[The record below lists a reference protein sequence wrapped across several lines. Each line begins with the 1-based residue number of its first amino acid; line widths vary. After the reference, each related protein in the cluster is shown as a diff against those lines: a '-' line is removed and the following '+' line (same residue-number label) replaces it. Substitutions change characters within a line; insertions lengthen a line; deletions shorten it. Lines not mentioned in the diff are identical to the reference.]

1 MIYRN
6 ITPQVKDALS
16 DSPVVLL
23 NGARQSGKS
32 TLVKKIAVEIHPS
45 QYLTLDDAGVLAAA
59 KHDPA
64 GFIAGLD
71 TDVVIDEVQRAPELF
86 LAIKAAVDRDRR
98 PGRFLLTGSAN
109 VMLLPKL
116 SESLSGRMEILT
128 LCPLSQG
135 EIEGVRERF
144 IDAVFSDKLPPLV
157 RTGEYKEQIF
167 KRLLLGGYPEVI
179 GRATLARRKAWFGSY
194 ITTILQRDVRD
205 LANIEGLTIL
215 PRVLSLI
222 AARTA
227 MLLNFAELSRSIA
240 IPQTTLKRYMS
251 LLETTFLVQPLPA
264 WSGNL
269 GKRLVKA
276 PKIMLNDSGLIS
288 YLIGLSEEGLEA
300 HQGISGSVLE
310 NFIAIELKKQATW
323 SRVQPQIFHF
333 RTQTGQEV
341 DVALENAAGKVVG
354 IETKA
359 SKTVNAR
366 DFKGLDAMSESLGD
380 RFHRGIVL
388 YTGNEVIPF
397 GKKLHALPVSA
408 LWTLWAGDKQEKQAA
423 G

>member
-1 MIYRN
+1 MIHRN
-6 ITPQVKDALS
+6 ITAHIKAALS

-32 TLVKKIAVEIHPS
+32 TLVKKIASDIHPAR
-45 QYLTLDDAGVLAAA
+45 YLTLDDAGVLAAA
-59 KHDPA
+59 KYDPA
-64 GFIAGLD
+64 EFIAGLD
-71 TDVVIDEVQRAPELF
+71 GNIVIDEVQRAPELF
-86 LAIKAAVDRDRR
+86 LAIKAEVDRDRA

-116 SESLSGRMEILT
+116 SESLAGRMEILT
-128 LCPLSQG
+128 LWPLSQG
-135 EIEGVRERF
+135 EIEGVREGF
-144 IDAVFSDKLPPLV
+144 IDAVFGDKLPSFSKTTED
-157 RTGEYKEQIF
+157 RTQTI

-179 GRATLARRKAWFGSY
+179 GRATLSRRKAWFGSY

-205 LANIEGLTIL
+205 LAHIEGLTIL

-222 AARTA
+222 AARA
-227 MLLNFAELSRSIA
+227 ASLLNFSELSRSIA

-251 LLETTFLVQPLPA
+251 LLETTFLFQPLPA

-276 PKIMLNDSGLIS
+276 PKVMLNDTGLVS
-288 YLIGLSEEGLEA
+288 NLIGLYEDGVET
-300 HQGISGSVLE
+300 HQGIIGAVLE
-310 NFIAIELKKQATW
+310 NFVAMELRKQEAW
-323 SRVQPQIFHF
+323 SKIQPQVFHF

-341 DVALENAAGKVVG
+341 DIALENAAGKVVG

-359 SKTVNAR
+359 SKSVNAQ
-366 DFKGLDAMSESLGD
+366 DFKGLQTMSESLGP

-388 YTGNEVIPF
+388 YTGSEGIPF
-397 GKKLHALPVSA
+397 GKNMQALPVSA
-408 LWTLWAGDKQEKQAA
+408 LWTLGALKNKK
-423 G
+423 

>member
-1 MIYRN
+1 MIHRN
-6 ITPQVKDALS
+6 ITAHIKAALS

-32 TLVKKIAVEIHPS
+32 TLVKKIASDIHPAR
-45 QYLTLDDAGVLAAA
+45 YLTLDDAGVLAAA
-59 KHDPA
+59 KYDPA
-64 GFIAGLD
+64 EFIAGLD
-71 TDVVIDEVQRAPELF
+71 GNIVIDEVQRAPELF
-86 LAIKAAVDRDRR
+86 LAIKAEVDRDRA

-116 SESLSGRMEILT
+116 SESLAGRMEILT
-128 LCPLSQG
+128 LWPLSQG
-135 EIEGVRERF
+135 EIEGVREGF
-144 IDAVFSDKLPPLV
+144 IDAVFGDKLPSFSKTTEH
-157 RTGEYKEQIF
+157 RTQTI

-179 GRATLARRKAWFGSY
+179 GRATLSRRKAWFGSY

-222 AARTA
+222 AARA
-227 MLLNFAELSRSIA
+227 ASLLNFSEFSRSIA

-251 LLETTFLVQPLPA
+251 LLETTFLFQPLPA

-276 PKIMLNDSGLIS
+276 PKVMLNDTGLVS
-288 YLIGLSEEGLEA
+288 NLIGLYEDGVET
-300 HQGISGSVLE
+300 HQGIIGAVLE
-310 NFIAIELKKQATW
+310 NFVAMELRKQEAW
-323 SRVQPQIFHF
+323 SKIQPQVFHF

-341 DVALENAAGKVVG
+341 DIALENAAGKVVG

-359 SKTVNAR
+359 SKSVNAQ
-366 DFKGLDAMSESLGD
+366 DFKGLQTMSESLGP

-388 YTGNEVIPF
+388 YTGSEGIPF
-397 GKKLHALPVSA
+397 GKNMQALPVSA
-408 LWTLWAGDKQEKQAA
+408 LWTLGALKNKK
-423 G
+423 

>member
-1 MIYRN
+1 MIHRN
-6 ITPQVKDALS
+6 ITGRIKAALS

-32 TLVKKIAVEIHPS
+32 TLAKKIASDIHPAR
-45 QYLTLDDAGVLAAA
+45 YLTLDDAGVLAAA

-64 GFIAGLD
+64 EFIAGLD
-71 TDVVIDEVQRAPELF
+71 GHIVIDEVQRAPELF
-86 LAIKAAVDRDRR
+86 LAIKAEVDRNRK

-116 SESLSGRMEILT
+116 SESLAGRMEILT
-128 LCPLSQG
+128 LWPLSQG
-135 EIEGVRERF
+135 EIEGVREGF
-144 IDAVFSDKLPPLV
+144 IDVVFGEKLPAITKTTEN
-157 RTGEYKEQIF
+157 RTQTI
-167 KRLLLGGYPEVI
+167 KRILLGGYPEVI
-179 GRATLARRKAWFGSY
+179 GRATLQRRKAWFGSY

-205 LANIEGLTIL
+205 LAHIEGLTIL

-227 MLLNFAELSRSIA
+227 SLLNFSELSRSIG

-251 LLETTFLVQPLPA
+251 LLEMTFLLQPLLA

-276 PKIMLNDSGLIS
+276 PKVMLNDTGLVS
-288 YLIGLSEEGLEA
+288 NLIGLYEDGLET
-300 HQGISGSVLE
+300 HQDIIGAVLE
-310 NFIAIELKKQATW
+310 NFVVMELRKQETW
-323 SRVQPQIFHF
+323 SKMQPQVFHF

-341 DVALENAAGKVVG
+341 DIALENAAGKVVG

-366 DFKGLDAMSESLGD
+366 DFKGLQTMSECLGP

-388 YTGNEVIPF
+388 YTGNEFIPF
-397 GKKLHALPVSA
+397 GKNMQAMPVSV
-408 LWTLWAGDKQEKQAA
+408 LWTLGALKNTKYWS
-423 G
+423 

>member
-1 MIYRN
+1 MIHRN
-6 ITPQVKDALS
+6 ITAHIKAALS

-32 TLVKKIAVEIHPS
+32 TLVKKIASDIHPAR
-45 QYLTLDDAGVLAAA
+45 YLTLDDAGVLAAA
-59 KHDPA
+59 KYDPA
-64 GFIAGLD
+64 EFIAGLD
-71 TDVVIDEVQRAPELF
+71 GNIVIDEVQRAPELF
-86 LAIKAAVDRDRR
+86 LAIKAEVDRNRK

-116 SESLSGRMEILT
+116 SESLAGRMEILT
-128 LCPLSQG
+128 LWPLSQG
-135 EIEGVRERF
+135 EIEGVREGF
-144 IDAVFSDKLPPLV
+144 IDAVFGDKLPSFSKTTED
-157 RTGEYKEQIF
+157 RTQTI

-179 GRATLARRKAWFGSY
+179 GRATLSRRKAWFGSY

-205 LANIEGLTIL
+205 LAHIEGLTIL

-222 AARTA
+222 AARA
-227 MLLNFAELSRSIA
+227 ASLLNFSELSRSIA

-251 LLETTFLVQPLPA
+251 LLETTFLLQPLPA

-276 PKIMLNDSGLIS
+276 PKVMLNDTGLVS
-288 YLIGLSEEGLEA
+288 NLIGLYGDGVET
-300 HQGISGSVLE
+300 HQGIIGAVLE
-310 NFIAIELKKQATW
+310 NFVAIELRKQEAW
-323 SRVQPQIFHF
+323 SKMQPQVFHF

-341 DVALENAAGKVVG
+341 DIALENAAGKVVG

-359 SKTVNAR
+359 SKSVNAK
-366 DFKGLDAMSESLGD
+366 DFKGLQTMSESLGP

-388 YTGNEVIPF
+388 YTGSEGIPF
-397 GKKLHALPVSA
+397 GKNMQALPVSA
-408 LWTLWAGDKQEKQAA
+408 LWTLGALKNTK
-423 G
+423 

>member
-6 ITPQVKDALS
+6 ITSQIKDALS

-32 TLVKKIAVEIHPS
+32 TLVKKIASEIS
-45 QYLTLDDAGVLAAA
+45 SSRYLTLDDAGVLAAA

-64 GFIAGLD
+64 GFIGGLD
-71 TDVVIDEVQRAPELF
+71 GDVVIDEVQRAPELF
-86 LAIKAAVDRDRR
+86 LAIKAEVDRDRR

-116 SESLSGRMEILT
+116 SESLAGRMEILT
-128 LCPLSQG
+128 LFPLSQG
-135 EIEGVRERF
+135 ELGGVREGF
-144 IDAVFSDKLPPLV
+144 IDAVFSDKLPLPAKN
-157 RTGEYKEQIF
+157 GEDKGQIF
-167 KRLLLGGYPEVI
+167 KRLLLGGYPEVT
-179 GRATLARRKAWFGSY
+179 GRAILARRKAWFGSY

-227 MLLNFAELSRSIA
+227 SLLNFSELSRSLG

-264 WSGNL
+264 WSSNL

-276 PKIMLNDSGLIS
+276 PKIMLNDTGLIS
-288 YLIGLSEEGLEA
+288 YLIGISEASLEA
-300 HQGISGSVLE
+300 DQGIIGSLLE
-310 NFIAIELKKQATW
+310 NFVAIELKKQATW
-323 SRVQPQIFHF
+323 SSERPQLFHS
-333 RTQTGQEV
+333 RTQAGQEV
-341 DVALENAAGKVVG
+341 DVVLENASGKVVG

-359 SKTVNAR
+359 SKTVNAH

-380 RFHRGIVL
+380 RFHRGVVL
-388 YTGNEVIPF
+388 YTGSEVIPF
-397 GKKLHALPVSA
+397 GKRLHAMPVSA
-408 LWTLWAGDKQEKQAA
+408 LWTLAA
-423 G
+423 KKLP

>member
-1 MIYRN
+1 MIRRN
-6 ITPQVKDALS
+6 ITAHIKAALS

-32 TLVKKIAVEIHPS
+32 TLVKKIASDIHPAR
-45 QYLTLDDAGVLAAA
+45 YLTLDDAGVLAAA
-59 KHDPA
+59 KYDPA
-64 GFIAGLD
+64 EFIAGLD
-71 TDVVIDEVQRAPELF
+71 GNIVIDEVQRAPELF
-86 LAIKAAVDRDRR
+86 LAIKAEVDRNRK

-116 SESLSGRMEILT
+116 SESLAGRMEILT
-128 LCPLSQG
+128 LWPLSQG
-135 EIEGVRERF
+135 EIEGVREGF
-144 IDAVFSDKLPPLV
+144 IDAVFGDKLPSFSKTTED
-157 RTGEYKEQIF
+157 RNQTI

-179 GRATLARRKAWFGSY
+179 GRATPSRRKAWFSSY

-222 AARTA
+222 AARA
-227 MLLNFAELSRSIA
+227 ASLLNFSELSRSVA

-251 LLETTFLVQPLPA
+251 LLETTFLLQPLPA

-276 PKIMLNDSGLIS
+276 PKVMLNDTGLMS
-288 YLIGLSEEGLEA
+288 NLIGLYEDGVET
-300 HQGISGSVLE
+300 HQGIIGGVLE
-310 NFIAIELKKQATW
+310 NFVAMELRKQVAW
-323 SRVQPQIFHF
+323 SKMQPQVFHF

-341 DVALENAAGKVVG
+341 DIALENAVGKLVG

-359 SKTVNAR
+359 GKSVKAQ
-366 DFKGLDAMSESLGD
+366 DFKGLQAMSESLGP

-388 YTGNEVIPF
+388 YTGSEGIPF
-397 GKKLHALPVSA
+397 GKNMQALPVSA
-408 LWTLWAGDKQEKQAA
+408 LWMLGAMKNTKQ
-423 G
+423 

>member
-1 MIYRN
+1 MIHRN
-6 ITPQVKDALS
+6 ITGRIKAALS

-32 TLVKKIAVEIHPS
+32 TLVKKIASDIHPAR
-45 QYLTLDDAGVLAAA
+45 YLTLDDAGVLAAA
-59 KHDPA
+59 KYDPA
-64 GFIAGLD
+64 EFIAGLD
-71 TDVVIDEVQRAPELF
+71 GNIVIDEVQRAPELF
-86 LAIKAAVDRDRR
+86 LAIKAEVDRNRK

-116 SESLSGRMEILT
+116 SESLAGRMEILT
-128 LCPLSQG
+128 LWPLSQG
-135 EIEGVRERF
+135 EIEGVREGF
-144 IDAVFSDKLPPLV
+144 IDAVFGDKLPSFSKTTED
-157 RTGEYKEQIF
+157 RTQTI

-179 GRATLARRKAWFGSY
+179 GRATLSRRKAWFGSY

-205 LANIEGLTIL
+205 LAHIEGLTIL

-222 AARTA
+222 AARA
-227 MLLNFAELSRSIA
+227 ASLLNFSELSRSIA

-251 LLETTFLVQPLPA
+251 LLETTFLLQPLPA

-276 PKIMLNDSGLIS
+276 PKVMLNDTGLLS
-288 YLIGLSEEGLEA
+288 NLIGLYEDGVETYQEIIGA
-300 HQGISGSVLE
+300 VLE
-310 NFIAIELKKQATW
+310 NFVAMELRKQEAW
-323 SRVQPQIFHF
+323 SKMQPQVFHF

-341 DVALENAAGKVVG
+341 DIALENAAGKVVG

-359 SKTVNAR
+359 SKSVNAQ
-366 DFKGLDAMSESLGD
+366 DFKGLQTMSESLGP

-388 YTGNEVIPF
+388 YTGSEGIPF
-397 GKKLHALPVSA
+397 GKNVQALPVSA
-408 LWTLWAGDKQEKQAA
+408 LWTLGALKNTK
-423 G
+423 

>member
-6 ITPQVKDALS
+6 ITARIKDALS
-16 DSPVVLL
+16 DSPVVLI

-32 TLVKKIAVEIHPS
+32 TLVKKIASDIHPAR
-45 QYLTLDDAGVLAAA
+45 YLTLDDAGVLAAA

-64 GFIAGLD
+64 EFIAGLD
-71 TDVVIDEVQRAPELF
+71 GNIVIDEVQRAPELF
-86 LAIKAAVDRDRR
+86 LAIKAEVDRNRK

-116 SESLSGRMEILT
+116 SESLAGRMEILT
-128 LCPLSQG
+128 LWPLSQG
-135 EIEGVRERF
+135 EIEGVREGF
-144 IDAVFSDKLPPLV
+144 IDAVFGDKLLSSSKAAED
-157 RTGEYKEQIF
+157 RTQTI
-167 KRLLLGGYPEVI
+167 KRILLGGYPEVI
-179 GRATLARRKAWFGSY
+179 ERATLSRRKAWFGSY

-205 LANIEGLTIL
+205 LAHIEGLTIL

-222 AARTA
+222 AARA
-227 MLLNFAELSRSIA
+227 ASLLNFSELSRSIG

-251 LLETTFLVQPLPA
+251 LLETTFLLQPLPA

-276 PKIMLNDSGLIS
+276 PKIMLGDTGLAS
-288 YLIGLSEEGLEA
+288 NLIGLYEDGVEA
-300 HQGISGSVLE
+300 HQGGIGAVLE
-310 NFIAIELKKQATW
+310 NFVTMELRKQEAW
-323 SRVQPQIFHF
+323 SQIQPQVFHF

-341 DVALENAAGKVVG
+341 DIALESTAGKVVG

-359 SKTVNAR
+359 GKTVNAQ
-366 DFKGLDAMSESLGD
+366 DFKGLQAMSESLGR

-388 YTGNEVIPF
+388 YTGSECLPF
-397 GKKLHALPVSA
+397 GKNMQALPVSA
-408 LWTLWAGDKQEKQAA
+408 LWTLGALKNT
-423 G
+423 

>member
-1 MIYRN
+1 MIHRN
-6 ITPQVKDALS
+6 ITGRIKAALS

-32 TLVKKIAVEIHPS
+32 TLIKKIASDMHPAR
-45 QYLTLDDAGVLAAA
+45 YLTLDDAVVLAAA

-64 GFIAGLD
+64 EFIAGLD
-71 TDVVIDEVQRAPELF
+71 GNIVIDEVQRAPELF
-86 LAIKAAVDRDRR
+86 LAIKAEVDRNRK

-116 SESLSGRMEILT
+116 SESLAGRMEILT
-128 LCPLSQG
+128 LWPLSQG
-135 EIEGVRERF
+135 EIEGVREGF
-144 IDAVFSDKLPPLV
+144 IDAVFGDKLPSFSKTTEN
-157 RTGEYKEQIF
+157 RTQTI
-167 KRLLLGGYPEVI
+167 KRILLGGYPEVI
-179 GRATLARRKAWFGSY
+179 GRAALSRRKAWFGSY

-205 LANIEGLTIL
+205 LAHIEGLTVL

-222 AARTA
+222 AARA
-227 MLLNFAELSRSIA
+227 ASLLNFSELSRSIG

-251 LLETTFLVQPLPA
+251 LLETTFLLQPLPS

-276 PKIMLNDSGLIS
+276 PKVMLNDTGLVS
-288 YLIGLSEEGLEA
+288 NLIGLYEDGVGT
-300 HQGISGSVLE
+300 HQGIVGAVLE
-310 NFIAIELKKQATW
+310 NFVAMELRKQEAW
-323 SRVQPQIFHF
+323 SKMQPQVFHF

-341 DVALENAAGKVVG
+341 DIALENTAGKVVG

-359 SKTVNAR
+359 SKTVNAQ
-366 DFKGLDAMSESLGD
+366 DFKGLQAMSESLGR

-388 YTGNEVIPF
+388 YTGSEGLPF
-397 GKKLHALPVSA
+397 GKNMQALPVSA
-408 LWTLWAGDKQEKQAA
+408 LWTLGALKNTK
-423 G
+423 